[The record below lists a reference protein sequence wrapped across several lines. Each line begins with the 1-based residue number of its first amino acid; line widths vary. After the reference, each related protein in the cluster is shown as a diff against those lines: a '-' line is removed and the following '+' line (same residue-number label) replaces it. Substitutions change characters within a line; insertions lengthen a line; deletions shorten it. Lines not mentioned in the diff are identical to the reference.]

1 MIINVKTVGT
11 LKSLEEGTKL
21 SSLDVPDQ
29 TIVSQVMERL
39 NLQDWEVGFV
49 LINGT
54 RATKDSILKD
64 QDQLTLIAP
73 LVGG

>member
-1 MIINVKTVGT
+1 MIIHVKTVGT

-21 SSLDVPDQ
+21 TSLDVPEQ
-29 TIVSQVMERL
+29 TIVSRVIERL
-39 NLQDWEVGFV
+39 SLQDWEVGFV
-49 LINGT
+49 LINDT

>member
-1 MIINVKTVGT
+1 MIIYVKTVGT

-21 SSLDVPDQ
+21 TSLDMPDR
-29 TIVSQVMERL
+29 TIVSRVIERL

>member
-1 MIINVKTVGT
+1 VVIFVKTLGT
-11 LKSLEEGTKL
+11 LKSLEEGPKVMRL
-21 SSLDVPDQ
+21 EVPEGFS
-29 TIVSQVMERL
+29 VSRAIEKMG
-39 NLQDWEVGFV
+39 LQDWEVGLV

-54 RATKDSILKD
+54 HGTKESILQD

>member
-1 MIINVKTVGT
+1 MIIHVKTVGT

-21 SSLDVPDQ
+21 SSLDVPDR
-29 TIVSQVMERL
+29 TIVSQVIQRL

-54 RATKDSILKD
+54 RATKDSTLKD

>member
-1 MIINVKTVGT
+1 MVIFVKTVGT
-11 LKSLEEGTKL
+11 LKTLEEGTKVIPL
-21 SSLDVPDQ
+21 EIPEGAS
-29 TIVSQVMERL
+29 VSRAIEGMGI
-39 NLQDWEVGFV
+39 QDWEVGLV

-54 RATKDSILKD
+54 HGTKESILNN

>member
-1 MIINVKTVGT
+1 MIIHVKTVGT

-21 SSLDVPDQ
+21 DSLDVPDG

-39 NLQDWEVGFV
+39 NLQDWEVGFI

>member
-1 MIINVKTVGT
+1 VIIYVKTVGT

-49 LINGT
+49 LINGA